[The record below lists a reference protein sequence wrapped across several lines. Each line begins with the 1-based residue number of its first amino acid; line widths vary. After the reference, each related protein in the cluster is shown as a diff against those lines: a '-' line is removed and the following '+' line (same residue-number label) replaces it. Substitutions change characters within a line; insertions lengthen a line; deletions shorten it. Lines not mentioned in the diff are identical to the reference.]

1 MEPETVCSDKPL
13 LTIKVPTAVSDAPKT
28 LATPLIAAPISAP
41 VGNSAT
47 LIKIEPNVAME
58 TLGGAKPVQVKV
70 LSHDDHTYSSP
81 GPPTL
86 LATHTNSEEAKEHT
100 IPVEVT
106 EDSKSAVSQASLSVD
121 QVNEGTTSN
130 DTTNGDQV
138 IPSEQPSVPSANHIT
153 ANIYQATFSNGY
165 PTADQTTSN
174 VDQAIPSVD
183 QDIPSTDQDTPTV
196 DQASPSVDQTSP
208 SIDQATPNF
217 DQITP
222 GVDQA
227 TPSVDQIVS
236 AIHQSDPSIDKVTA
250 PDQGTIALDEVGDSI
265 DQVANDSIDQP
276 TASVDNVTDQSISTV
291 DKGAKDVI
299 TDDQATIS
307 MDDQAESSA
316 DKTTSVDHITDQE
329 LPSTDLS
336 VGNKP
341 TEIDQTTNKVDNVA
355 TDSVIDHATPTT
367 DQVTPSVDQTTPVVD
382 HASPTTDQTYAPSDL
397 NVSTSDQAMV
407 TIEKKS
413 RTRGSNRIASK
424 MKMVQMLIK

>member
-1 MEPETVCSDKPL
+1 MGPETVCSDKPL
-13 LTIKVPTAVSDAPKT
+13 LAIKVPTAASDAPKT

-86 LATHTNSEEAKEHT
+86 LATHINSEEAKEHT
-100 IPVEVT
+100 TPVEVT
-106 EDSKSAVSQASLSVD
+106 EDSKSAVSEASLSVD

-130 DTTNGDQV
+130 DTTTGDQV
-138 IPSEQPSVPSANHIT
+138 IPSDQPSVPSADRIT

-165 PTADQTTSN
+165 PTADQTTAN

-222 GVDQA
+222 SVDQV

-236 AIHQSDPSIDKVTA
+236 AVHQSDPSIDKVTA
-250 PDQGTIALDEVGDSI
+250 PDQGTIALDEVRDSI
-265 DQVANDSIDQP
+265 DQVANDLIDQP
-276 TASVDNVTDQSISTV
+276 TASVNHVTDQSISTV
-291 DKGAKDVI
+291 DQGAKDVI
-299 TDDQATIS
+299 TDDQTTIT
-307 MDDQAESSA
+307 MDDQADSSA
-316 DKTTSVDHITDQE
+316 DKTTSVDHVTDQE

-336 VGNKP
+336 AGKKP

-367 DQVTPSVDQTTPVVD
+367 DPVTPSVDQTTPVVD

-424 MKMVQMLIK
+424 MKMVWVLIK